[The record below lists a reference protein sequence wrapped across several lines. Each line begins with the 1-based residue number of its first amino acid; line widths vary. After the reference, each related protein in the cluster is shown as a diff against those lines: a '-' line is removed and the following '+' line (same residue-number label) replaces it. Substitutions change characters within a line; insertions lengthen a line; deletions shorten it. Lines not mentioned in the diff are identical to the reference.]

1 MIVHIQGYGST
12 LCGGNLWS
20 FAAWVFTMAPAARF
34 SDVTCA
40 ACLRLQI
47 TECQRRAALETT
59 PSTVE
64 CERDAER
71 VCRVTLARLSMKEAS

>member
-1 MIVHIQGYGST
+1 MIVHIQGHGRT

-47 TECQRRAALETT
+47 TECQRRAMLETT
-59 PSTVE
+59 PQTVA
-64 CERDAER
+64 CERAAER
-71 VCRVTLARLSMKEAS
+71 VCLETLGRLSMREAS